1 MALQEHAEKII
12 VLVEMMMLGSQ
23 DLPCFE
29 KGEETVRIMKQNLF
43 PDGGRR
49 LSKKDSLR
57 YTDWLISQSVNNWR
71 TIWYDRV

>member
-1 MALQEHAEKII
+1 
-12 VLVEMMMLGSQ
+12 
-23 DLPCFE
+23 
-29 KGEETVRIMKQNLF
+29 MKQNLF

-49 LSKKDSLR
+49 LSKKEALR